1 MKSPGGSSVTVVE
14 RLKQKNK
21 KLKADNEAL
30 RKALLWYVNTDE
42 CSIDTPDYYR
52 EGKRVA
58 QRLLGLEVDE

>member
-1 MKSPGGSSVTVVE
+1 MTKTAVKTDVALE

-30 RKALLWYVNTDE
+30 RKALLWYVKTDE
-42 CSIDTPDYYR
+42 CGSETPDFYR
-52 EGKRVA
+52 EGKRAA